1 MLHMAFCDDDPT
13 ILEQLERLVAQYRDS
28 RGMEIS
34 CTAFNSP
41 LELLAEIAKGLWPDV
56 LFLDMIMPGE
66 NGITAAR
73 EIRQYDRNVKIIFL
87 TSSSEFAVESYTVG
101 AYYYQIKPIWPDSFC
116 RLLDAVVDTCRRE
129 AEHSLILRCKT
140 GVARIELEQ
149 LEYCE
154 VIGRTLMFHMAGAVA
169 HHRGADGLSVLPAAA
184 LDRAADR
191 GAAPQRR
198 RHAKYRGADRNAAA
212 AVGAAALCGARRAQR
227 LPFSQDHAVGVWCN
241 PRAWLRL

>member
-41 LELLAEIAKGLWPDV
+41 LELLAEIAKGLRPDV

-101 AYYYQIKPIWPDSFC
+101 AYFYQLKPIWKESFYRLMDSVISEC
-116 RLLDAVVDTCRRE
+116 KK
-129 AEHSLILRCKT
+129 AEQKSLIMRCKT
-140 GVARIELEQ
+140 GITRIDLEK
-149 LEYCE
+149 LVYCE
-154 VIGRTLMFHMAGAVA
+154 VRGRTLLFYMKDGQTLESQGRLDELAGQLGAYGNFLRP
-169 HHRGADGLSVLPAAA
+169 HRSYLINMDYIGNLSSRSIVMQNQEEIPIPHGKYSDIKNHYLEY
-184 LDRAADR
+184 LFDR
-191 GAAPQRR
+191 QQ
-198 RHAKYRGADRNAAA
+198 
-212 AVGAAALCGARRAQR
+212 V
-227 LPFSQDHAVGVWCN
+227 VI
-241 PRAWLRL
+241 